1 MNARLVSYDNG
12 EIVLAFPLEGPQLA
26 IGREADNDIQLP
38 HEKVSKHHAAL
49 SWTKDRWCIEDLKS
63 TNGIFVNSEK
73 VHVVELKHGD
83 RVKIGPYE
91 LCFET
96 KAPSDQW
103 VPSYLMDLS
112 PKIHERTLVQTK
124 LPDGLKCPQD
134 K

>member
-12 EIVLAFPLEGPQLA
+12 EIVLAFPLEGLQLA
-26 IGREADNDIQLP
+26 VGREADNEIQLP

-49 SWTKDRWCIEDLKS
+49 RCAKDRWSIEDLKS
-63 TNGIFVNSEK
+63 TNGTFVNNEK
-73 VHVVELKHGD
+73 IHLAELKQGD

-91 LCFET
+91 FWFET

-112 PKIHERTLVQTK
+112 PKIHERTLIQTR
-124 LPDGLKCPQD
+124 LPKKD
-134 K
+134 

>member
-26 IGREADNDIQLP
+26 IGREVDNDIQLP

-49 SWTKDRWCIEDLKS
+49 RCAKDRWCIEDLKS
-63 TNGIFVNSEK
+63 TNGTFVNNEK
-73 VHVVELKHGD
+73 VHLAELKQGD

-91 LCFET
+91 LWFET

-112 PKIHERTLVQTK
+112 PKIHERTLIQTK
-124 LPDGLKCPQD
+124 PPEED
-134 K
+134 